1 MIHIF
6 NTKDNIP
13 VRALFLGE
21 RLDLKA
27 FETTNRLASSPLLVS
42 TGAQGCAVLFR
53 YGAVVLFNI
62 TAVEEVAFLNQI
74 RPLISEPFERPETED
89 NELRLDPEGNLRVE
103 NGVITLQSYSYER
116 LQIVAEVLAR
126 SVVLSYYEHS
136 VAATFDSIEPLAED
150 LRHGHVGK
158 HKELTA
164 RIGSML
170 LIHHKT
176 VGRVEVTEK
185 PDLLWEHPELERLYS
200 KLVDE
205 YELHERH
212 LALERKLQLIFN
224 TVETVMDLLHTNRL
238 IQLEW
243 YVVALILI
251 EIFISLYEIVTK
263 H

>member
-1 MIHIF
+1 MNLF
-6 NTKDNIP
+6 DDKNIIQC
-13 VRALFLGE
+13 RALFVGE

-27 FETTNRLASSPLLVS
+27 FETTNRLASSPLMVS
-42 TGAQGCAVLFR
+42 TGAQGCAVLFK

-62 TAVEEVAFLNQI
+62 TAVEEISFLNQI
-74 RPLISEPFERPETED
+74 KPLITDPFENPEIEQG
-89 NELRLDPEGNLRVE
+89 ELRLDSEGHGRVE
-103 NGVITLQSYSYER
+103 SGVISIQHYSYER

-150 LRHGHVGK
+150 LRRGHVAR

-170 LIHHKT
+170 LIHHKM
-176 VGRVEVTEK
+176 VGRVEVGEK

-200 KLVDE
+200 RLVDE
-205 YELHERH
+205 YELPERH
-212 LALERKLQLIFN
+212 LALERKLELIFR

-238 IQLEW
+238 ILLEW

-251 EIFISLYEIVTK
+251 EIFISLYEIIIK

>member
-1 MIHIF
+1 MNLFEGKNVIQC
-6 NTKDNIP
+6 
-13 VRALFLGE
+13 RALFVGE

-27 FETTNRLASSPLLVS
+27 FETTNRLASSPLMVS
-42 TGAQGCAVLFR
+42 TGAQGCAVLFK

-74 RPLISEPFERPETED
+74 RPLVTEPFENPEAEQS
-89 NELRLDPEGNLRVE
+89 ELRLDPEGQGKIESGIIFIQN
-103 NGVITLQSYSYER
+103 YSYER

-136 VAATFDSIEPLAED
+136 VAATFDSIEPLAEN
-150 LRHGHVGK
+150 LRQGHLGH
-158 HKELTA
+158 HKQLTA
-164 RIGSML
+164 SIGSML
-170 LIHHKT
+170 LIHHKM
-176 VGRVEVTEK
+176 VGRVEVGEK
-185 PDLLWEHPELERLYS
+185 PELLWEHPELERLYS

-205 YELHERH
+205 YELPERH
-212 LALERKLQLIFN
+212 LALERKLELIFR

-238 IQLEW
+238 ILLEW

-251 EIFISLYEIVTK
+251 EIFISLYEILAK